1 MKTAS
6 LSTWPSERRRVA
18 RERRGEFIVQTP
30 TNAPR
35 RPLDPRHVRRHVTT
49 LPGDL
54 RRRLFCMPRARAHG
68 PRRDLLR
75 RRDDLRQ
82 RPGRRRRRRDRGLR
96 GHGLRRPRHGHR
108 GPARS
113 VGRLYNRTTP
123 APVRR
128 PGPRRGPGPGP
139 AGADPDLGVGHLP
152 ARRPRGRLRAT
163 RCSTNQRPPG
173 HFWSAT
179 ASSSL
184 LRYAFASILGI
195 THPSPSTPSKRESDA
210 IATRR
215 RGLRVDAVAARER
228 DGRRRRRHS
237 VTQAAR
243 PATTTALS
251 ARACCPEPT
260 PT

>member
-1 MKTAS
+1 MIIRE
-6 LSTWPSERRRVA
+6 STRRA
-18 RERRGEFIVQTP
+18 REPRPCRDGLVENSQT
-30 TNAPR
+30 PR

-54 RRRLFCMPRARAHG
+54 RRRLFCMPRARADR

-96 GHGLRRPRHGHR
+96 GHGLRRFGDRHR
-108 GPARS
+108 GAARS

-173 HFWSAT
+173 HFWYVP

-184 LRYAFASILGI
+184 LRHAFASILGL
-195 THPSPSTPSKRESDA
+195 TRPSPSTPSTRESDT

-215 RGLRVDAVAARER
+215 RGLRVDVAAARES

-243 PATTTALS
+243 PATTTAS
-251 ARACCPEPT
+251 NARACCPGPT